1 MVWIACVLLF
11 GVKDMFWSVLRTMAL
26 FDETD
31 GNIAIPQWTRW
42 IGASV
47 LGCGHLA
54 MHRGEVL
61 IGFNSLGHPLW
72 VTHELLV
79 HFAHCGTDGCNAGFI
94 AIPQERHG
102 LGVQSLFGDTS
113 ACTENRH

>member
-1 MVWIACVLLF
+1 MF
-11 GVKDMFWSVLRTMAL
+11 GVKDVFWSVLCTMAQ

-54 MHRGEVL
+54 MHRREVL
-61 IGFNSLGHPLW
+61 IGFNSLGHSLW

-79 HFAHCGTDGCNAGFI
+79 HFAHCG
-94 AIPQERHG
+94 G
-102 LGVQSLFGDTS
+102 LTKWVALL
-113 ACTENRH
+113 

>member
-1 MVWIACVLLF
+1 MVWAVCVLSF
-11 GVKDMFWSVLRTMAL
+11 GVKDVFWSVLRTMAL

-79 HFAHCGTDGCNAGFI
+79 HFAHGWMKLPDVLQFLRNDMDRELPSCLWVL
-94 AIPQERHG
+94 PH
-102 LGVQSLFGDTS
+102 V
-113 ACTENRH
+113 NRRRID

>member
-1 MVWIACVLLF
+1 
-11 GVKDMFWSVLRTMAL
+11 MAL

-102 LGVQSLFGDTS
+102 LGVNSLFVVDTS

>member
-1 MVWIACVLLF
+1 MVWTGCVLLF
-11 GVKDMFWSVLRTMAL
+11 GVKDVFWSILRTVAWL
-26 FDETD
+26 DETD

-79 HFAHCGTDGCNAGFI
+79 HFAHCGTDGCNAAFI

-113 ACTENRH
+113 ACTERRH